1 MMLNLAPSIVAAGL
15 AVCGMGFYGL
25 CLWSARAFRRAG
37 RKPQPPFT
45 PPVSILKPLRGVDP
59 QMYESFRSHCDL
71 EYPEYEIIFG
81 VSEADDPAVDA
92 VERLMREYPHC
103 QIQLVV
109 CPQVL
114 GNNRKTSNLVQ
125 MLPLAKYDHI
135 LINDSDIYV
144 TPDYLRRVMAPFAR
158 PEVGMVT
165 CPYRGIAANT
175 LGSKL
180 ESVGIS
186 TDFFAG
192 VFSAWKIEKGL
203 HFALGSTLAMTRTA
217 LDAIGGLE
225 PLVDHLADDF
235 ELGSRISRIGFE
247 VVLVDVVVETH
258 LPAYS
263 FREFF
268 EHQMRWARSTRDSRR
283 RGYIGILLTF
293 GLPWAMIAVV
303 LSRGAWWSWTVLAA
317 AALLRAA
324 VAFRVAGVVQD
335 RSISRH
341 LWLVP
346 LRDLIAFWVWFASFA
361 GHQVHWR
368 GDIFILENG
377 RIHPAHPPEPELISE
392 AQPPEPV
399 EDKVSVH

>member
-1 MMLNLAPSIVAAGL
+1 MLASILAIIAGAL
-15 AVCGMGFYGL
+15 ALCGMGFYVL
-25 CLWSARAFRRAG
+25 CLFSARSFRRESG
-37 RKPQPPFT
+37 RPQPAFA

-59 QMYESFRSHCDL
+59 QMYESFRSHCIQD
-71 EYPEYEIIFG
+71 YPEYEIIFG
-81 VSEADDPAVDA
+81 VSEADDPAVEA
-92 VERLMREYPHC
+92 VHQLMREFPAC
-103 QIQLVV
+103 RIKLAV
-109 CPQVL
+109 CLEVL
-114 GNNRKTSNLVQ
+114 GTNRKTSNLVQ
-125 MLPLAKYDHI
+125 MLEKACYDHI
-135 LINDSDIYV
+135 VINDSDIYV

-192 VFSAWKIEKGL
+192 VLSAWKIEKGL

-217 LDAIGGLE
+217 LDAIGGLG

-235 ELGSRISRIGFE
+235 ELGSRIAKIGFE
-247 VVLVDVVVETH
+247 VVLIDLVVETH

-293 GLPWAMIAVV
+293 GLPWAMLATL
-303 LSRGAWWSWTVLAA
+303 LSRGAWWSWIALAS

-324 VAFRVAGVVQD
+324 VAFRVAAVVHD

-361 GHQVHWR
+361 GHHVHWR
-368 GDIFILENG
+368 GDIFVLEDG
-377 RIHPAHPPEPELISE
+377 KIRPADMLGPDLISAPE
-392 AQPPEPV
+392 PEPV
-399 EDKVSVH
+399 EDKVSVHW

>member
-1 MMLNLAPSIVAAGL
+1 
-15 AVCGMGFYGL
+15 MGFYVL
-25 CLWSARAFRRAG
+25 CLWSVTSFRRESS
-37 RKPQPPFT
+37 KPQLSFT

-59 QMYESFRSHCDL
+59 QMYESFRSHCVQD
-71 EYPEYEIIFG
+71 YPEYEIIFG
-81 VSEADDPAVDA
+81 VSEPEDPAVDA
-92 VERLMREYPHC
+92 VHQLMREFPSC
-103 QIQLVV
+103 RIKLVI
-109 CPQVL
+109 CPEVL
-114 GNNRKTSNLVQ
+114 GTNRKTSNVVQ
-125 MLPLAKYDHI
+125 MLEYSSYDHI

-158 PEVGMVT
+158 HEVGMVT

-175 LGSKL
+175 LGSRL

-235 ELGSRISRIGFE
+235 ELGSRISKFGFE
-247 VVLVDVVVETH
+247 VVLVDLVVETH

-283 RGYIGILLTF
+283 KGYIGILLTF
-293 GLPWAMIAVV
+293 GLPWAMIAV
-303 LSRGAWWSWTVLAA
+303 LLARGAWWSWVVLAA

-324 VAFRVAGVVQD
+324 VALRVGNVVHD
-335 RSISRH
+335 SSIKRH

-361 GHQVHWR
+361 GHHVHWR
-368 GDIFILENG
+368 GDIFVLEDG
-377 RIHPAHPPEPELISE
+377 KIRPAHLAESELISAPE
-392 AQPPEPV
+392 PEPV
-399 EDKVSVH
+399 EDKVSVHW